1 MSGDL
6 RTASTLG
13 SIPSA
18 TPTMTTLLSRVV
30 LFAFLWFLLTG
41 GSATSWWVGLPVILV
56 AALSSSFLV
65 PRASISVKGVLGF
78 IPFFA
83 WHSLRGGLDVA
94 RRALHPRMPI
104 SPRVFDY
111 PLRIESGLPR
121 VVMVNVINL
130 LPGTLGVSLRGNRLR
145 IHALN
150 FTPSVYAEVR
160 KVEQGVA
167 RIFGAVLPEIVA
179 RSRDEKV

>member
-6 RTASTLG
+6 RTASTLD
-13 SIPSA
+13 STASA
-18 TPTMTTLLSRVV
+18 TPTITTLLNRVV
-30 LFAFLWFLLTG
+30 LFTFLWFLLTG
-41 GSATSWWVGLPVILV
+41 GAASSWWVGLPAILV
-56 AALSSSFLV
+56 AALLSSFLV

-104 SPRVFDY
+104 SPRMFDY
-111 PLRIESGLPR
+111 PLRLESGLPR
-121 VVMVNVINL
+121 VVLVNVINL
-130 LPGTLGVSLRGNRLR
+130 LPGTLGVSLRRNCLR

-150 FTPSVYAEVR
+150 FTPSVHAEVR
-160 KVEQGVA
+160 EFEQGVA
-167 RIFGAVLPEIVA
+167 RIFRQVLPEIVA
-179 RSRDEKV
+179 RSGDEKV